1 MKKFSL
7 AAIAATSL
15 LVAGLPVNAGLGA
28 ATKSSS
34 EAGYEAW
41 CGEKG
46 NDCNIVFADGKIT
59 VNKKDYVSFEDITY
73 ITRNNEGIYTWNNLI
88 RFGIEYQEE
97 GMDEPEFAEIL
108 FRHLNTANRFWR
120 DLRRAC
126 RNCKD
131 RDATQVEVNIND

>member
-59 VNKKDYVSFEDITY
+59 VNKKDSVSFEDITY
-73 ITRNNEGIYTWNNLI
+73 ITKNVEGRYRYNRIF
-88 RFGIEYQEE
+88 RFGIEYKEM
-97 GMDEPEFAEIL
+97 GALAPEFAEVL
-108 FRHLNTANRFWR
+108 FKHEDTAGRFWR

-131 RDATQVEVNIND
+131 RDSTQVEVNIND